1 MTRVTRRSLVG
12 SGILA
17 TGAIAAPNV
26 ARAQTV
32 RWRMV
37 TSWPKRL
44 PGPGMSAER
53 IAERIGAL
61 SGGRMQVTVH
71 AAGELVPA
79 LEVLDAVGSGV
90 AEMAHTAAFFWQGKQ
105 PASAFFTTVPFG
117 LTPAEHTGWIDAGGG
132 QALWDELYKPFGVKP
147 FMAGNTGVC
156 MGGWFRN
163 EIANVAALKGMKI
176 RSLGLGGEVYRR
188 LGAVPLTTSPGEI
201 ITGLQSGLVDGAEFT
216 GPGSDIAL
224 GLYRMAPNYYSPGC
238 NKPNGTGE
246 CIVSLKVWEAL
257 DAQQKAIITH
267 ACATEA
273 AFALN
278 EMERLNVEA
287 LVALTE
293 KHGVKLRTFPSDVIE
308 AARGHARDVTNE
320 LAGRS
325 DIAKRIVDS
334 YTAFRSNAGRWA
346 NVSVKAV
353 LDSRGAI

>member
-1 MTRVTRRSLVG
+1 MRRLSRRRLIGGGAAAAGLVAMP
-12 SGILA
+12 S
-17 TGAIAAPNV
+17 V
-26 ARAQTV
+26 ARAQTL

-53 IAERIGAL
+53 VAERIAAL
-61 SGGRMQVTVH
+61 SGGRMQITVH

-79 LEVLDAVGSGV
+79 LETLDAVSSGV
-90 AEMAHTAAFFWQGKQ
+90 AEMAHTASFYWQGKQ

-132 QALWDELYKPFGVKP
+132 QALWDELYAPFGVKP

-163 EIANVAALKGMKI
+163 EIADLASLKGMKI
-176 RSLGLGGEVYRR
+176 RSLGLGGEIYRR
-188 LGAVPLTTSPGEI
+188 LGAVPLTTPPGEI
-201 ITGLQSGLVDGAEFT
+201 ITGLQSGLVDGAEFV

-224 GLYRMAPNYYSPGC
+224 GLYRLATNYYGPGF

-246 CIVSLKVWEAL
+246 CIVALKAWETL
-257 DAQQKAIITH
+257 DSQQKAIVTH
-267 ACATEA
+267 ACAAEA

-287 LVALTE
+287 LAALTGQ
-293 KHGVKLRTFPSDVIE
+293 HGVKLRTFPASMIE
-308 AARGHARDVTNE
+308 AARDHAKDVTGE
-320 LAGRS
+320 IAGRS
-325 DIAKRIVDS
+325 EVARRIVES
-334 YTAFRSNAGRWA
+334 YTGFRERAGRWA
-346 NVSVKAV
+346 SVSVQAV
-353 LDSRGAI
+353 LESRGRP